1 MPKGAND
8 LDSAAQR
15 PPTLSR
21 SLSST
26 NPLAVA
32 MRPCLGCFK
41 RFIPSEGYMYSR
53 DHYMLGGRLGRGAN
67 KRVWDSDEALAKVAQ
82 CIHRLL
88 TFMKPVAGPE

>member
-1 MPKGAND
+1 
-8 LDSAAQR
+8 
-15 PPTLSR
+15 
-21 SLSST
+21 
-26 NPLAVA
+26 
-32 MRPCLGCFK
+32 
-41 RFIPSEGYMYSR
+41 MYSR